1 VILSNMGE
9 CSSSYCSTMARFT
22 PVATPGSSKYGD
34 RSKCFSRLLSDF
46 DISDNAKRVL
56 EIAGDYS
63 LAKSTWNTYE
73 TAERMLMRCCKDTGR
88 SLEYPMSNSDI
99 LEFVGWLLHTRGV
112 KAKTV
117 DSYLAGVRQ
126 LHILRGMEPP
136 KIRTD
141 LVKFILRGQQNKD
154 NIQDRKVLNRLPM
167 TIAVMKLLKN
177 SISEGEMNLERKLL
191 IWAVATLAFHGGFR
205 IHELLCKQECSFDP
219 DFTLLTED
227 VQLSKSTGE
236 QVPMLVV
243 TLKCPKEDRTGR
255 AVAVEV
261 YQTGGQLC
269 PVRAF
274 LKWQRKTTS
283 QRGQPLFRDETGTP
297 FTGAKLN
304 KSLKERL
311 MSYISYGG
319 KFTSHS
325 FRIGLASTLAQQGL
339 SDTEV
344 AEAGRWSSRAFEL
357 YMKLP
362 RVKRAGT
369 ARKISSI
376 EDR

>member
-1 VILSNMGE
+1 
-9 CSSSYCSTMARFT
+9 MAMFT
-22 PVATPGSSKYGD
+22 PVATPGSTKYGT
-34 RSKCFSRLLSDF
+34 RNVCMGRLLSDF
-46 DISDNAKRVL
+46 DISDNARRVL
-56 EIAGDYS
+56 EEAGDFS
-63 LAKSTWNTYE
+63 LARSTWNTYE
-73 TAERMLMRCCKDTGR
+73 TAERMLLRCSTRHGKLKFRTIGH
-88 SLEYPMSNSDI
+88 SDI
-99 LEFVGWLLHTRGV
+99 LEFVGWLVHKRGV

-126 LHILRGMEPP
+126 LHILRGLEPP
-136 KIRTD
+136 KIRTE

-154 NIQDRKVLNRLPM
+154 SIADRQTAGRLPM
-167 TIAVMKLLKN
+167 TIHVMRLLKN
-177 SISEGEMNLERKLL
+177 ALVEWEVRTERKLL
-191 IWAVATLAFHGGFR
+191 VWAVATVAFHGGFR
-205 IHELLCKQECSFDP
+205 IHELLSKQECSFDP

-227 VQLSKSTGE
+227 VQLSKSNGGTE
-236 QVPMLVV
+236 EVLTVR
-243 TLKCPKEDRTGR
+243 LKCPKENKTGKP
-255 AVAVEV
+255 VFVEV
-261 YQTGGQLC
+261 YETRGQLC

-274 LKWQRKTTS
+274 KKWHKKTTC
-283 QRGQPLFRDETGTP
+283 QRGLPLFRDETGTP

-319 KFTSHS
+319 KFRAHS